1 MKKYLAIIVL
11 IVCTTSILAQEP
23 ADALR
28 FSWNVPGA
36 TARIKAV
43 GGAMGS
49 LGGDI
54 TATFVNPAGLAFYR
68 TGDIVFSPKYGFGN
82 TKATYM
88 NRQEK
93 TDNKKFTWGTSGV
106 VFGGSNNSKND
117 IRSGAISIAYNRTA
131 DFNSSVLYR
140 GANNQSSFS
149 QTFLEE
155 IRNNNDRDAHRIAIG
170 TGNYRFGA
178 ALALQTGW
186 IDTAAGGSTGNQTFR
201 TLAPISTGLLQQ
213 NTFNSSGGI
222 DEFALGAAVNIKDK
236 LFIGGSIGA
245 AYLHYKSNR
254 EYLEAD
260 ATTDQN
266 NKFNYAIFSE
276 EISSRGWG
284 AHAKLGLLYK
294 PVEYWRLGLA
304 IHTPTLYTLTNEY
317 YSAVTT
323 DTEGFLGTQTSTS
336 DDADFIADYGEY
348 EFRYRQTTPY
358 RIIGSVSYV
367 LREIQDVTKQKGFL
381 TADIEYVNY
390 KASSFSAY
398 ENEEEGIYADQG
410 TKDYLRS
417 LNRGIDRAY
426 KGAFNFRAGGE
437 LKFTVWMVRLGAA
450 YYGNPYKNI
459 NGENGNR
466 LNLSGGLG
474 YRNKGVFVDLTYVHA
489 INKDV
494 NFPYRLQYTP
504 YAGANLKNTAGN
516 IFLTLGFKI

>member
-1 MKKYLAIIVL
+1 MKRYLSIIIL
-11 IVCTTSILAQEP
+11 LASFTSVWAQEP

-36 TARIKAV
+36 SARIKAV
-43 GGAMGS
+43 GGSMGS

-68 TGDIVFSPKYGFGN
+68 TGDFIISPSYAFGK
-82 TKATYM
+82 TKATYL

-93 TDNKKFTWGTSGV
+93 ADNSKFTWGTTGF
-106 VFGGSNNSKND
+106 VFGGTNGIKNNV
-117 IRSGAISIAYNRTA
+117 RSGALSIAYNRTA
-131 DFNSSVLYR
+131 DFNSSILYR

-155 IRNNNDRDAHRIAIG
+155 IRNNNDRDAHNIAIG
-170 TGNYRFGA
+170 TGNYRFGS

-186 IDTAAGGSTGNQTFR
+186 IDTAAGGSSGNHTFR

-213 NTFNSSGGI
+213 NTFESRGGI
-222 DEFALGAAVNIKDK
+222 DEIALGLAANIKDK
-236 LFIGGSIGA
+236 LFVGGSLGVP
-245 AYLHYKSNR
+245 YLHYKSNR
-254 EYLEAD
+254 EFVEAD
-260 ATTDQN
+260 ATDNPN
-266 NKFNYAIFSE
+266 NKFNYAIFSDE
-276 EISSRGWG
+276 SSTRGWG
-284 AHAKLGLLYK
+284 IHAKLGLLYK

-304 IHTPTLYTLTNEY
+304 IHSPTFYTLTNRY
-317 YSAVTT
+317 HSSVTT

-336 DDADFIADYGEY
+336 NDEDFIADYGEY
-348 EFRYRQTTPY
+348 EFKYTHTTPY
-358 RIIGSVSYV
+358 RILGSVSYV
-367 LREIQDVTKQKGFL
+367 LREIQDVTKQKGFI
-381 TADIEYVNY
+381 TADVEYVNY
-390 KASSFSAY
+390 KASSYHPFEDA
-398 ENEEEGIYADQG
+398 EEGIYADQG

-417 LNRGIDRAY
+417 LNRAIDKAY

-459 NGENGNR
+459 NGEKGSK

-489 INKDV
+489 MNKDV

-504 YAGANLKNTAGN
+504 YSGASLKNTTGN
-516 IFLTLGFKI
+516 VFLTVGFKI